1 MVETAAS
8 ALVRVLYPLWQHVN
22 NGGGGWEYNSLAE
35 HLSSIS
41 ETLYLIPQIIN
52 ALLSWLVFNCQLD
65 TIKNNLGGGG
75 VLTERLPRP
84 DWWVV
89 KSVRNYLH
97 CWLIWEG
104 KVYCR
109 WCYPWQVVLSYT
121 IKLVKNNMKPGTG
134 RQTTVDYAGPVCR
147 AAQFIK

>member
-65 TIKNNLGGGG
+65 TIKNNLGGGS
-75 VLTERLPRP
+75 LNWEIAQT
-84 DWWVV
+84 
-89 KSVRNYLH
+89 
-97 CWLIWEG
+97 WLVGGE
-104 KVYCR
+104 VCEE
-109 WCYPWQVVLSYT
+109 LSSL
-121 IKLVKNNMKPGTG
+121 LVDMGG
-134 RQTTVDYAGPVCR
+134 QGLL
-147 AAQFIK
+147 